1 MNQTLTDRVT
11 QAYLTRVSQESP
23 MMMTSLIPATLLIIG
38 ATTLFIVMSFA
49 SVLAPGEP
57 DEQDF
62 SPKVP

>member
-1 MNQTLTDRVT
+1 
-11 QAYLTRVSQESP
+11 
-23 MMMTSLIPATLLIIG
+23 MMTSLIPATLLIIG
-38 ATTLFIVMSFA
+38 ATTLFVVMSFA